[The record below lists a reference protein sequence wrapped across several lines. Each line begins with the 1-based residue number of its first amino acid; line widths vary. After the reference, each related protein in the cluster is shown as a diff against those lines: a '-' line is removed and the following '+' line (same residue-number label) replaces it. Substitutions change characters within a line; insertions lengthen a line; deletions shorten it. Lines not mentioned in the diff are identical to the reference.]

1 MMKKIIVAIDGY
13 SGTGKSSTAREV
25 AKALD
30 YIYVDSGAM
39 YRAVAFYMLQNSI
52 DVNDH
57 EKVVSA
63 LPKIELNFKSS
74 QLGAANEIYLNG
86 IKIEKE
92 IREPAVSAVVSKVA
106 SLSAVRKLLV
116 EQQQAIGKEK
126 GVVMDGRDISTVVFP
141 TAELK
146 IFMTANVKIRAE
158 RRAEEL
164 KNAGVIIELSEIENN
179 LTERDML
186 DSTRK
191 DSPLLKDD
199 ESIEIDTSYM
209 SFEDQVLKIVDLAHQ
224 ARGL

>member
-39 YRAVAFYMLQNSI
+39 YRAVAYYMLQNSI
-52 DVNDH
+52 DINDQ
-57 EKVVSA
+57 EKVVGA
-63 LPKIELNFKSS
+63 LPKIKLNFKSS
-74 QLGAANEIYLNG
+74 KPGTKNEIYLNG

-92 IREPAVSAVVSKVA
+92 IRDPAVSSVVSKVA

-116 EQQQAIGKEK
+116 EQQQAIGQDK

-141 TAELK
+141 EAELK

-158 RRAEEL
+158 RRAKEL

-199 ESIEIDTSYM
+199 EAIEIDTSYM